1 MKKFLFILRIVILQV
16 MVYIATIK
24 YFIEMQRKRRDNN
37 MDSLNVANPPAP
49 TVGADTVSTQQAQQD
64 KSARFKEKAENQ
76 ASKVMAEIEKLQK
89 LSNKKYYTYSTEQ
102 INELFGAIQSALDET
117 KVTFTATNAEKK
129 KLFTFSV

>member
-1 MKKFLFILRIVILQV
+1 M
-16 MVYIATIK
+16 
-24 YFIEMQRKRRDNN
+24 DN
-37 MDSLNVANPPAP
+37 LTTGTPAP
-49 TVGADTVSTQQAQQD
+49 TVGADTVQEVQEIPAPTVDAVTTKQAQQD

-102 INELFGAIQSALDET
+102 INELFGAIQSALDKT

-129 KLFTFSV
+129 KLFTFSA

>member
-1 MKKFLFILRIVILQV
+1 MEENK
-16 MVYIATIK
+16 
-24 YFIEMQRKRRDNN
+24 
-37 MDSLNVANPPAP
+37 MDSITTNTPAS
-49 TVGADTVSTQQAQQD
+49 TVSSEATQPVQQAQPD

-117 KVTFTATNAEKK
+117 KATFTTTNAEKK
-129 KLFTFSV
+129 KLFTFSA

>member
-1 MKKFLFILRIVILQV
+1 MKEHREELEHSSPVTSEKENRAVSQGTE
-16 MVYIATIK
+16 AT
-24 YFIEMQRKRRDNN
+24 QP
-37 MDSLNVANPPAP
+37 V
-49 TVGADTVSTQQAQQD
+49 QQAQPD

-117 KVTFTATNAEKK
+117 KVTFTTTNAEKK
-129 KLFTFSV
+129 KLFTFSA